1 MENTEPKNDITN
13 EFCRIIGD
21 FIPDLLNTF
30 PEYKDNI
37 HPGIVIALEH
47 AKNLKFENTPELQ
60 TSDNTDFI
68 SLLDHCKAK
77 LPPCFFDIL
86 YENEDIFNNEYEN
99 ENDIKDTEFLP
110 NIDFRNLWKQ
120 NITDKTKDVIWK
132 YLQLIILALLPDI
145 NDKNT
150 FGDTEKLF
158 EAIDED
164 EFKEKLQ
171 ETVSSMEEIF
181 GDTVDS
187 DISNNINSD
196 NLPNPNTIHEHL
208 NSMFDG
214 KIGKLAQEIAEE
226 TSKELDIDFENTS
239 DVNTIFKKLFKNPGK
254 LMNMVKGIGSKLET
268 KMKNGEIDQ
277 TELIKEASSMMHNMK
292 DIKGMP
298 GMPDIGSMLEKFGMP
313 IGKGKGKGCSNFN
326 MNAFQSHMNSSIQK
340 NKTRERMLNKLKQN
354 KTQNETVFSKGEVP
368 EKSMK
373 TDKPGKNRR
382 GKKKK
387 KKNKK

>member
-1 MENTEPKNDITN
+1 MENTETKKDITD

-30 PEYKDNI
+30 PEYKENI

-47 AKNLKFENTPELQ
+47 AKNLKFE
-60 TSDNTDFI
+60 DNNDLHTCDDVDYI
-68 SLLDHCKAK
+68 YLLDHCKAK

-86 YENEDIFNNEYEN
+86 YQNEDIFNDEYEN

-110 NIDFRNLWKQ
+110 NINFRNLWKQ
-120 NITDKTKDVIWK
+120 NITDKTKDIIWK
-132 YLQLIILALLPDI
+132 YLQLLILALLPDI

-181 GDTVDS
+181 GDSFES
-187 DISNNINSD
+187 DISNNINTD
-196 NLPNPNTIHEHL
+196 NLPNPDNIHEHL

-226 TSKELDIDFENTS
+226 TSKELGIDFEDTN
-239 DVNTIFKKLFKNPGK
+239 DVSTIFKKLFKNPGK

-277 TELIKEASSMMHNMK
+277 AELIKEASSMMNNMK
-292 DIKGMP
+292 SGKGMPP
-298 GMPDIGSMLEKFGMP
+298 GMPDFGSMLEKFGLP
-313 IGKGKGKGCSNFN
+313 TGKGKGNG
-326 MNAFQSHMNSSIQK
+326 AFQSYMNKNIQQ

-354 KTQNETVFSKGEVP
+354 KLQQETVFSKGEVP

-373 TDKPGKNRR
+373 SDKPGKNRR

-387 KKNKK
+387 RKNKK